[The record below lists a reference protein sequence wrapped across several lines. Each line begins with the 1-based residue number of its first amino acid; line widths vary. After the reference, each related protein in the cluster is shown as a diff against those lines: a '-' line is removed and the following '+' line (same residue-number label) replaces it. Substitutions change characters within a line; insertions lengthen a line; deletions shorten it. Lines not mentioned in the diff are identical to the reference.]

1 MKNIFQRIRDNVLAD
16 IHTVLDEKERKSP
29 IALLN
34 QYLRDSER
42 EINKI
47 ETLIQRHQKLQR
59 EFFREKEQAYAIVEK
74 RTKQAEVARQAGE
87 TTLEERAQQD
97 IAYYTDRATHAEK
110 LYTDCVAQT
119 EQLQDNLQEARR
131 KLQEMNTKRL
141 ELMARE
147 NMAHTHRRLNDSMQK
162 LSINNPFLKFDEI
175 EQQIKEVE
183 LRVNADYER
192 DTFDYRIAK
201 LEQQQK
207 EAARKT
213 VEA

>member
-16 IHTVLDEKERKSP
+16 IHAVLDEKERKSP

-34 QYLRDSER
+34 QYLRDCER
-42 EINKI
+42 ETNKI
-47 ETLIQRHQKLQR
+47 EALIQRHQKLQR
-59 EFFREKEQAYAIVEK
+59 EFFREKEQARILVEK
-74 RTKQAEVARQAGE
+74 RTKQAEIARQAGE
-87 TTLEERAQQD
+87 TTLEERALQD
-97 IAYYTDRATHAEK
+97 ISYYTERAEHAEK
-110 LYTDCVAQT
+110 LYNDCITQT

-131 KLQEMNTKRL
+131 KLQEMQTKRL

-147 NMAHTHRRLNDSMQK
+147 NMAHTHRRINDSMHK
-162 LSINNPFLKFDEI
+162 LSENNPFFKFDEI
-175 EQQIKEVE
+175 EQQMKEIE

-192 DTFDYRIAK
+192 DTFDYRIAR

-207 EAARKT
+207 EVERKT